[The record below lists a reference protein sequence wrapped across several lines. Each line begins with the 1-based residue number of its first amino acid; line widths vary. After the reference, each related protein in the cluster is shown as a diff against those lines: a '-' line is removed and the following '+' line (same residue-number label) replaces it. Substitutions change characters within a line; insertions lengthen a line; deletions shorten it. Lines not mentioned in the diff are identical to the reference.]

1 MDLNRSSQVSRREML
16 EQGTGILGQNPSSTG
31 NLLYK
36 PGLATMGSCLPE
48 ASPVFGA
55 TGHPCSLQGTLY

>member
-1 MDLNRSSQVSRREML
+1 MDLDSNSQVSRRETL

-31 NLLYK
+31 NLLYN
-36 PGLATMGSCLPE
+36 PGLATMGSYFPE